1 MEDTSTATTATPP
14 TLPERHLDELDQKV
28 ISLLRE
34 NPRIAF
40 SDIAKHLEIPKAT
53 ARYRVQR
60 LLDSGIVDLHAS
72 VNPAKL
78 GAANTI
84 IIRLNVEIKMVETVA
99 ETLVNMPEIQFVA
112 IISGQYN
119 VTMDAYY
126 GNNDEL
132 VALLSK
138 IRQIPGIIHYDS
150 FIVLNLLKAQYQ
162 YTLT

>member
-1 MEDTSTATTATPP
+1 MEKDITAATL
-14 TLPERHLDELDQKV
+14 TLPEQHLDELDQRV
-28 ISLLRE
+28 ISLLKE

-40 SDIAKHLEIPKAT
+40 SEVANQLAIPKAT

-60 LLDSGIVDLHAS
+60 LLQSGIVNIYAAI
-72 VNPAKL
+72 NPTKL

-84 IIRLNVEIKMVETVA
+84 IIRLNVEIDRVDAVA
-99 ETLVNMPEIQFVA
+99 ETLAEMPEIQFVA

-126 GNNDEL
+126 GSNDEL

-150 FIVLNLLKAQYQ
+150 FIVLELLKAQYQ